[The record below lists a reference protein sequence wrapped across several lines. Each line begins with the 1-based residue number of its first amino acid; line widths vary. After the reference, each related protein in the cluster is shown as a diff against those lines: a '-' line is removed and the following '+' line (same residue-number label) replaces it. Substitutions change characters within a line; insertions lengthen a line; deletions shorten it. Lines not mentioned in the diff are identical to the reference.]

1 MVGDPEL
8 PAENAHGR
16 ARHGGT
22 IRELRPASRTR
33 RRSGPGVSGSD
44 PLDPDLAISRLL
56 GARCPVLQPG
66 HVWLA
71 GAGPG
76 DRGHLT
82 LHALCG
88 LIQADVIV
96 YDALVDPGVLDLA
109 QPGALREF
117 AGKRGGRPS
126 VHQSD
131 ISARLVTLAREN
143 KRVLRLKGGDPYV
156 FGRGAEEALVL
167 AEAGI
172 PFRIVPGLTAGL
184 AGLAAAGIPATV
196 RGINQAIVLATGHSA
211 EGEADPV
218 AALDWD
224 ALARLDQPL
233 VLYMSVRNLRAIA
246 ARLVAAGMSPDTPAA
261 AISRAASPEQRLL
274 TGTLAA
280 LPDLLDRTPLPTPA
294 LIVIGRIVAVRD
306 ALGGLAADA
315 AAVLDTF

>member
-1 MVGDPEL
+1 MSQP
-8 PAENAHGR
+8 
-16 ARHGGT
+16 
-22 IRELRPASRTR
+22 
-33 RRSGPGVSGSD
+33 D
-44 PLDPDLAISRLL
+44 PLDPALAISRLL

-96 YDALVDPGVLDLA
+96 YDALVDAGVLDLA
-109 QPGALREF
+109 QAGAVREF

-126 VHQSD
+126 IHQND

-167 AEAGI
+167 ARNNI

-211 EGEADPV
+211 EGETDPV

-246 ARLVAAGMSPDTPAA
+246 ARLVGAGMASDTPAA

-274 TGTLAA
+274 IGTLAT
-280 LPDLLDRTPLPTPA
+280 LPDQLDRTPLPTPA